1 MFKAF
6 EIPLSWGELLKR
18 TAKETS
24 ADDCLGLAAQLAYYF
39 FLALFPAVL
48 FLLALASFFPL
59 TNFIDDIVR
68 TLRPIAPA
76 DVLSLL
82 EEQLRRLSNAD
93 SGGILT
99 IGILGALWSSSAA
112 VVAITG
118 SLNRAYDVEE
128 GRPWWKVRLT
138 AIGLTIVLAFFLL
151 ASFTLII
158 AGPTLAEYFA
168 SSLGLGAAFEW
179 GWKILQ
185 WPLAFLLVSTAIG
198 LVYYFAPDVEQ
209 DWGWITPGAVIGTL
223 LWILVS
229 LAFKVYVANFAD
241 YNATYG
247 AVGGV
252 IVLMLWFYMSG
263 LVILVGAELNAEI
276 EHASPHGKDPGEK
289 VPGQK
294 RQIGPAAA
302 RAYTERLAQQG
313 RQAAPA
319 LAQPAAAFHATSSSA
334 DL

>member
-1 MFKAF
+1 MLKAF

-18 TAKETS
+18 TVKETI
-24 ADDCLGLAAQLAYYF
+24 ADDCLGLAAQLAYFF

-118 SLNRAYDVEE
+118 SLNRAYDVVE

-138 AIGLTIVLAFFLL
+138 AIGLTVALAVFLL
-151 ASFTLII
+151 VSLTLIM
-158 AGPTLAEYFA
+158 AGPTLAEHLA

-185 WPLAFLLVSTAIG
+185 WPLAFFLVSTAIG

-209 DWGWITPGAVIGTL
+209 DWVWITPGAVIGTL
-223 LWILVS
+223 LWVLVS
-229 LAFKVYVANFAD
+229 LAFKIYIAHFSD

-252 IVLMLWFYMSG
+252 IVLMLWFYISG

-276 EHASPHGKDPGEK
+276 EHASPHGKAPGEK

-294 RQIGPAAA
+294 RKIGPAAA
-302 RAYTERLAQQG
+302 RAYAERLAQQG
-313 RQAAPA
+313 RQAQAP
-319 LAQPAAAFHATSSSA
+319 PDSI
-334 DL
+334 